1 MSFKKYKRPV
11 KRRTASY
18 GLLLFTLIF
27 WMIAG
32 LATAWFVH
40 ANSSELGNNIGTEV
54 GKQYLATAFPAIS
67 RSAGSQMR
75 EENPTADGN
84 QGKTVESL
92 ILNQQTVPESV
103 EPAESGLVV
112 DSASGGAPKIL
123 IYHTHATESYQPVS
137 EGNFH
142 SIDEKGTVREVG
154 EVLKSAL
161 EARGISVIHDKTLH
175 DSPSYNK
182 SYSRSIE
189 TVEAIL
195 RANPSIEIVIDLHRD
210 AASYTGNIGHT
221 FMVDGKTAAQFKLVV
236 GKGNENATEL
246 LAFANRMNQKANALY
261 PGFSRGIIEKDYKF
275 NQSINDHCLLL
286 EMGNNQNT
294 IEEAKTAA
302 IYFADALVELLEEL

>member
-1 MSFKKYKRPV
+1 MSVKKYKRPT
-11 KRRTASY
+11 RRRSASY

-32 LATAWFVH
+32 LATAWFVY
-40 ANSSELGNNIGTEV
+40 ANSSEVGQNIGTEV

-75 EENPTADGN
+75 EENPADAGN
-84 QGKTVESL
+84 QGNVVESL
-92 ILNQQTVPESV
+92 ILNQQTVQEPV

-112 DSASGGAPKIL
+112 DSASGGAPKVL
-123 IYHTHATESYQPVS
+123 IYHTHATESYQPLS
-137 EGNFH
+137 DGNFH
-142 SIDEKGTVREVG
+142 SIEETGTVREVG
-154 EVLKSAL
+154 KVLKSAL

-182 SYSRSIE
+182 SYSRSLE
-189 TVEAIL
+189 TIEAIL
-195 RANPSIEIVIDLHRD
+195 KANPSIEVVIDLHRD

-221 FMVDGKTAAQFKLVV
+221 FLVDGKTAAQFKLVV

-275 NQSINDHCLLL
+275 NQSISDRCLLL

-294 IEEAKTAA
+294 IEEAKLSAT
-302 IYFADALVELLEEL
+302 YFADALAQLLQE